1 MNTGIPIA
9 TAATA
14 VQLTAGD
21 MIYLILS
28 AALWFGDQ
36 METSSSM
43 VTLFG
48 MPVSNYVLTLMI
60 LTVISSCMIKV
71 GDW

>member
-1 MNTGIPIA
+1 MTTGIPIA